1 MKRVLVTGGAGF
13 IGSHLCER
21 LLKEGNEVF
30 CMDNLETGSI
40 RNIATFKQNPLF
52 HFIQEDVIEPI
63 DLQVDEIFNFAC
75 PASPPRYQKDPVHT
89 LKTSVLGAL
98 NLLELA
104 TNTGAKIMQ
113 ASTSEVYGDPTI
125 SPQPETYWGNVNPI
139 GPRSCYDE
147 GKRCAET
154 LFFDYGRQY
163 GTKIKVIRIFN
174 TYGPRMD
181 PEDGRVVSNF
191 IVQALKNEPLTVYG
205 DGSQTRSFCYIDDLI
220 EGIMRMMQT
229 DESFTGPVNLGNPE
243 EVTVLEV
250 AKLVLELT
258 CSKSEIEFRPLP
270 QDDPK
275 RRKPDITLA
284 RQTLGWEPTVKLKE
298 GLITTIQYFREC
310 LRF

>member
-13 IGSHLCER
+13 IGSHLCEC
-21 LLKEGNEVF
+21 LLNEGNEVF

-40 RNIATFKQNPLF
+40 RNIETFKENPLF
-52 HFIQEDVIEPI
+52 HFIQQDVIEPI

-104 TNTGAKIMQ
+104 TNAGAKIMQ

-154 LFFDYGRQY
+154 LFFDYGRQF

-191 IVQALKNEPLTVYG
+191 IAQALKNEPLTVYG

-284 RQTLGWEPTVKLKE
+284 RQTLGWEPMAKLEE
-298 GLITTIQYFREC
+298 GFITTIQYFKEC

>member
-1 MKRVLVTGGAGF
+1 MKRVFVTGGAGF

-40 RNIATFKQNPLF
+40 RNIETFKQNPLF

-63 DLQVDEIFNFAC
+63 DLQVDQIFNFAC

-104 TNTGAKIMQ
+104 TNAGAKIMQ

-154 LFFDYGRQY
+154 LFFDYGRQF

-191 IVQALKNEPLTVYG
+191 IAQALKNEPLTVYG

-284 RQTLGWEPTVKLKE
+284 RQTLGWEPMAKLEE
-298 GLITTIQYFREC
+298 GFITTIQYFKEC